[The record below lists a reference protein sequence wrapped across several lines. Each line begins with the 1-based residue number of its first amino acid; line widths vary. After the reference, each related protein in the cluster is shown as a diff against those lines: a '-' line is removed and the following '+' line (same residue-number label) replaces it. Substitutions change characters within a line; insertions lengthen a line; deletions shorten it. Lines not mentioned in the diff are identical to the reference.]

1 MKTYELS
8 EELINAILRYLTL
21 KPHGEVVNLIIA
33 IHKEVQALGSK
44 E

>member
-33 IHKEVQALGSK
+33 IQRELQALSGK